1 MQNEKSLQQLIQEY
15 EANMPPDIMNII
27 KAFDWKKEVRTIV
40 NQNQLMIDV
49 GADLEES
56 IYLMIL
62 GAVQV
67 EELYE
72 RLIETHEIPE
82 DKTRKIIEEI
92 EMQIFNPL
100 HKKLI
105 ELDGV
110 EDKKTKIIEPASRDY
125 ILAEIEKEPEPIKPK
140 ITIQIPQAQA
150 TSVSSTITTGA
161 QVVEDPGVTKPF
173 SISSHTT
180 VDTKEL
186 ELPTGKVAEGV
197 QEDPIHAGLT
207 QATATT
213 QPVQKPATSDPYREP
228 IE

>member
-1 MQNEKSLQQLIQEY
+1 MQNEKTLQQLIQEY
-15 EANMPPDIMNII
+15 EASMPPDIMNII

-49 GADLEES
+49 GADLEQS

-67 EELYE
+67 GELYE

-92 EMQIFNPL
+92 EVQIFNPL

-105 ELDGV
+105 EIDGV
-110 EDKKTKIIEPASRDY
+110 EDKKVSQAEPVSRED

-140 ITIQIPQAQA
+140 ITFQIPQAQS
-150 TSVSSTITTGA
+150 TPSVSKPP
-161 QVVEDPGVTKPF
+161 QHVEDPGITKPF

-180 VDTKEL
+180 VDAKEL
-186 ELPTGKVAEGV
+186 ELPTGKIAEGV

-213 QPVQKPATSDPYREP
+213 QPVQKPATLDPYREP